1 MQKKKRAILFSNGF
15 AEKPECL
22 ALRYEDYLIAVDGG
36 MRYLDALGRK
46 PHLLIGDL
54 DSIDDQQLQILRQNK
69 TEILRFKP
77 EKDFTDL
84 ELALREAISR
94 GYKEIVIA
102 FGLGGRLDHLLGNL
116 GLFSLPAG
124 LSEDVALSFDDGI
137 TRVFLVNATLQLD
150 VQVGDTVSLI
160 PWRSDVLV
168 QETQNLAYPLHDE
181 TLPFGST
188 RGNSN
193 LALSE
198 TIMVRVNQGE
208 LLLVHTRKQ

>member
-1 MQKKKRAILFSNGF
+1 MHKKKRAILFSNGF

-22 ALRYEDYLIAVDGG
+22 TLHDQDYLIAVDGG

-54 DSIDDQQLQILRQNK
+54 DSIDAQQLHILEQNK
-69 TEILRFKP
+69 TEIMRFKA

-94 GYKEIVIA
+94 GYTQIVIA
-102 FGLGGRLDHLLGNL
+102 FGLGGRLDHLLGSL
-116 GLFSLPAG
+116 GLLSLFTN
-124 LSEDVALSFDDGI
+124 LSEDVELSFDDGI
-137 TRVFLVNATLQLD
+137 TRVFLVKDALNLK
-150 VQVGDTVSLI
+150 VGVDDIISLI
-160 PWRSDVLV
+160 PWRGDVLV
-168 QETQNLAYPLHDE
+168 KETQNLAYPLHHE

-193 LALSE
+193 LALAE
-198 TIMVRVNQGE
+198 TIMVSVSQGE
-208 LLLVHTRKQ
+208 LLLVHTRK